1 MNRIT
6 VIGRMASDVEVKDF
20 NGRNVANFS
29 VAAQNKNKDKQT
41 GQYGTNFYRV
51 SAWGQTAEVATKYL
65 RKGHRVGVSGDLV
78 VRSYV
83 GSDQVK
89 YTVVEINNADIDLIE
104 TKAESDAKMQATA
117 GVAQAPVY
125 QQVPAQ
131 NYAQVPVQNYAQ
143 IPQGFTPVETDRLPF

>member
-41 GQYGTNFYRV
+41 NQYGTNFYRV
-51 SAWGQTAEVATKYL
+51 SAWGATADIAAKYL
-65 RKGHRVGVSGDLV
+65 KKGHRVGVSGDLV

-104 TKAESDAKMQATA
+104 TRAESDAKMQAA
-117 GVAQAPVY
+117 ASVAQAPVY

-131 NYAQVPVQNYAQ
+131 NYAQVP
-143 IPQGFTPVETDRLPF
+143 QGFTPVETDTLPF

>member
-29 VAAQNKNKDKQT
+29 VAAQNKNKDRQT

-51 SAWGQTAEVATKYL
+51 SAWGATADIAMKYL

-89 YTVVEINNADIDLIE
+89 YTVVEINNAEIDLIE
-104 TKAESDAKMQATA
+104 TRAESEAKAQAAA
-117 GVAQAPVY
+117 GVTSVNTAQAPAQTY
-125 QQVPAQ
+125 QQV
-131 NYAQVPVQNYAQ
+131 
-143 IPQGFTPVETDRLPF
+143 PQGFTPVEFDNGLPF

>member
-51 SAWGQTAEVATKYL
+51 SAWGQAADIASRYL
-65 RKGHRVGVSGDLV
+65 KKGHRVGISGDLV
-78 VRSYV
+78 IRDYV
-83 GSDQVK
+83 GSDNVK
-89 YTVVEINNADIDLIE
+89 HTSVEINNAEIDLIE
-104 TKAESDAKMQATA
+104 TKAESEAKS
-117 GVAQAPVY
+117 GAQSADPARSAAPA
-125 QQVPAQ
+125 PAQ
-131 NYAQVPVQNYAQ
+131 G
-143 IPQGFTPVETDRLPF
+143 GFTPVETDELPF

>member
-51 SAWGQTAEVATKYL
+51 SAWGATADIATKFL

-78 VRSYV
+78 IRNYV

-89 YTVVEINNADIDLIE
+89 YTAVEINNAEIDLIE
-104 TKAESDAKMQATA
+104 TKAESEAKTMASA
-117 GVAQAPVY
+117 GVTSVNTA
-125 QQVPAQ
+125 VPAQ
-131 NYAQVPVQNYAQ
+131 SPAPAS
-143 IPQGFTPVETDRLPF
+143 FTPVETDELPF

>member
-51 SAWGQTAEVATKYL
+51 SAWGATADIATKYL

-78 VRSYV
+78 IRNYV

-89 YTVVEINNADIDLIE
+89 YTAVEINNAEIDLIE
-104 TKAESDAKMQATA
+104 TRAESEAKAQAVSAATI
-117 GVAQAPVY
+117 VNTAQAPVY
-125 QQVPAQ
+125 QQAPAQ
-131 NYAQVPVQNYAQ
+131 TYTQN
-143 IPQGFTPVETDRLPF
+143 PGFTPVETDELPF

>member
-51 SAWGQTAEVATKYL
+51 SAWGATADIATKYL

-78 VRSYV
+78 IRNYV

-89 YTVVEINNADIDLIE
+89 YTAVEINNAEIDLIE
-104 TKAESDAKMQATA
+104 TRAESEAKAQAASAVTI
-117 GVAQAPVY
+117 VNTAQAPVY
-125 QQVPAQ
+125 QQTPAQ
-131 NYAQVPVQNYAQ
+131 TYTQN
-143 IPQGFTPVETDRLPF
+143 PGFTPVEIDDELPF

>member
-41 GQYGTNFYRV
+41 NQYGTNFYRV
-51 SAWGQTAEVATKYL
+51 SAWGATADIAAKYL
-65 RKGHRVGVSGDLV
+65 KKGHRVGVSGDLV
-78 VRSYV
+78 IRNYV

-89 YTVVEINNADIDLIE
+89 YTAVEINNAEIELIE
-104 TKAESDAKMQATA
+104 TRAESEAKAQASA
-117 GVAQAPVY
+117 PAAQAPVY
-125 QQVPAQ
+125 QPAPAHTYTQ
-131 NYAQVPVQNYAQ
+131 NP
-143 IPQGFTPVETDRLPF
+143 GFTPVELDNGLPF

>member
-51 SAWGQTAEVATKYL
+51 SAWGVTADIATKFL

-78 VRSYV
+78 IRNYV

-89 YTVVEINNADIDLIE
+89 YTAVEINNAEIDLIE
-104 TKAESDAKMQATA
+104 TRAESEAKAQASA
-117 GVAQAPVY
+117 GVTSVNTAAPAVA
-125 QQVPAQ
+125 PAQ
-131 NYAQVPVQNYAQ
+131 S
-143 IPQGFTPVETDRLPF
+143 FTPVEFDNELPF

>member
-51 SAWGQTAEVATKYL
+51 SAWGQAADIASKYL
-65 RKGHRVGVSGDLV
+65 KKGHRVGISGDLV
-78 VRSYV
+78 IRDYI
-83 GSDQVK
+83 GSDNVK
-89 YTVVEINNADIDLIE
+89 HTSVEINNAEIDLIE
-104 TKAESDAKMQATA
+104 TKAESEAKMMASAGATSVNTA
-117 GVAQAPVY
+117 
-125 QQVPAQ
+125 VPAPAPAPA
-131 NYAQVPVQNYAQ
+131 Y
-143 IPQGFTPVETDRLPF
+143 GFTPVETDSLPF

>member
-51 SAWGQTAEVATKYL
+51 SAWGQAADIASKYL
-65 RKGHRVGVSGDLV
+65 KKGHRVGISGDLV
-78 VRSYV
+78 IRDYV
-83 GSDQVK
+83 GSDNVK
-89 YTVVEINNADIDLIE
+89 HTSVEINNAEIDLIE
-104 TKAESDAKMQATA
+104 TKAESEAKMTASA
-117 GVAQAPVY
+117 GVTSVNTAVPPPAPA
-125 QQVPAQ
+125 PA
-131 NYAQVPVQNYAQ
+131 Y
-143 IPQGFTPVETDRLPF
+143 GFTPVETDSLPF